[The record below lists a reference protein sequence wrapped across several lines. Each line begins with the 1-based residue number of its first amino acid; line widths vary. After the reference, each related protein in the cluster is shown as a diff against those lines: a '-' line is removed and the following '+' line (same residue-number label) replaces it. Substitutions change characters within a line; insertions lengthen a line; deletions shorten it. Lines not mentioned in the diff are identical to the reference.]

1 MNGGW
6 LFCGFCGRLLLEE
19 TVDSIGGLLL
29 RREYPSQPVVG
40 VGVVI
45 VDCGRLVLVRRG
57 AEPALGKW
65 SFPGGAVELGEAVRD
80 AAVRE
85 AREECGLDV
94 ELVDDVPMDVY
105 DVLRVDEGGRLRYHY
120 VLLEFL
126 ARPKEGVLKAT
137 SDVTD
142 VRWVPLEEVEKY
154 DLTESVRLFFRKHRK
169 ELEKH

>member
-1 MNGGW
+1 M
-6 LFCGFCGRLLLEE
+6 
-19 TVDSIGGLLL
+19 DSIGGLWL

-40 VGVVI
+40 VGVV
-45 VDCGRLVLVRRG
+45 VVNCGSLLLVRRG

-94 ELVDDVPMDVY
+94 ELVGDRPMDVY
-105 DVLRVDEGGRLRYHY
+105 DILKVDEGGRLRYHY

-126 ARPKEGVLKAT
+126 ARPKEGVLKPT

-142 VRWVPLEEVEKY
+142 ARWVPLEEVEKY
-154 DLTESVRLFFRKHRK
+154 DLTESVRLFFRKHRN